1 MVWRVTR
8 GVDIWA
14 ESGAEGVVGVVVG
27 VVGVVVEG
35 GGDGVVVVSQCDS
48 RVVGLVCRGVAI
60 DLDGIT
66 KFGRRPCQPRKHA
79 HL

>member
-8 GVDIWA
+8 RVDIWA
-14 ESGAEGVVGVVVG
+14 ESSAEGVVDVVVG
-27 VVGVVVEG
+27 VVGAVVG
-35 GGDGVVVVSQCDS
+35 GGGGGVVVVVSSAIDGWW
-48 RVVGLVCRGVAI
+48 GLSRGVAI